1 MADYSIWVVEYAR
14 VNEFA
19 RGLLLYGQWNT
30 GTTIAPYCY
39 AVLKSDDHLA
49 VIDSGYNHT
58 EFGKV
63 LAESYGVSDWQPD
76 SVMTNPSSMRLEP
89 AGWPNR
95 LMSEFT
101 HIPARKG

>member
-19 RGLLLYGQWNT
+19 QGLLLYGQWNA

-39 AVLKSDDHLA
+39 AVLKSEDHLA
-49 VIDSGYNHT
+49 VIDSGYNHA

-63 LAESYGVSDWQPD
+63 LADWLRRE
-76 SVMTNPSSMRLEP
+76 RLA
-89 AGWPNR
+89 AGR
-95 LMSEFT
+95 GR
-101 HIPARKG
+101 ARSGPRDRSGRRRHR